1 MIKINISEK
10 KIIIFVAALA
20 QLIQQLIANMTVVSL
35 PQMFID
41 FNFTSNTIMW
51 VNLIYLTGLVAVC
64 LPFAK
69 IISQYGVKKC
79 VKVSI
84 IALLISII
92 ISALSMNQFMIL
104 LSRLIQGLTSASLS
118 ISLYV
123 MIVEGLSKDEMGPA
137 LGIVGSAGYVG
148 MLIAPSFMG
157 FIISISNWRL
167 SFLIIIPILILLIVL
182 LSKIKTEW
190 TTEKTE
196 IDNIGSLLYIISM
209 ALLTYG
215 MTVLG
220 EYGIISLIIS
230 IIIFIIFIKYERK
243 QPTPIYNFKL
253 LGNIKYVIGNF
264 SAMITYFTTTIAIT
278 ALSFHLQY
286 VLNFEED
293 VTGLILIISPI
304 IMIGMSNMAGNF
316 SNKIDPRIIS
326 GIAMAFICSSMI
338 IFFFIN
344 FIPIEIILI
353 ACALQ
358 GIGNGL
364 FSAPNNK
371 YVLTLVDEK
380 DLPDASSLLSTSKE
394 FGKILS
400 MSIYTLIFSV
410 YIGNQALG
418 PEHLDPL
425 LISSTNL
432 MMFINILLAFIAT
445 VLLFYSKFKD
455 NQTTTN
461 VNQ

>member
-51 VNLIYLTGLVAVC
+51 VNLIYLTGLVAFC

-118 ISLYV
+118 VSLYV
-123 MIVEGLSKDEMGPA
+123 MIVEGLSKDKMGPA

-190 TTEKTE
+190 STEKTE

-220 EYGIISLIIS
+220 EYGIIYLIIS

-243 QPTPIYNFKL
+243 QLTPIYNFNL
-253 LGNIKYVIGNF
+253 FGNIKYVIGNF

-278 ALSFHLQY
+278 ALSFHLRY
-286 VLNFEED
+286 VLNFEEC
-293 VTGLILIISPI
+293 VIGLILIISPI
-304 IMIGMSNMAGNF
+304 IMIGMSNIAGNL

-326 GIAMAFICSSMI
+326 GIAMAFICSSMT

-353 ACALQ
+353 ACVLQ

-418 PEHLDPL
+418 PEYLDPL

>member
-148 MLIAPSFMG
+148 MLIAPAFMG

>member
-79 VKVSI
+79 IKVSI

-104 LSRLIQGLTSASLS
+104 FSRLIQGLTSASLS

-148 MLIAPSFMG
+148 MLIAPAFMG

-243 QPTPIYNFKL
+243 QPSPIYNFNL
-253 LGNIKYVIGNF
+253 FGNIKYVIGNF

-293 VTGLILIISPI
+293 VIGLILIISPI
-304 IMIGMSNMAGNF
+304 IMIGMSNMAGNL

-326 GIAMAFICSSMI
+326 GIAMAFICASMI

-344 FIPIEIILI
+344 FIPIEIILF

-418 PEHLDPL
+418 PEYLDPL